1 MAKVLFYTAT
11 AAQFAALPSKNENAI
26 YFISDTGEIFKGDV
40 PFSFPCR
47 LVDTLPP
54 SGDKGFIYISSLGA
68 MKIWT
73 GSAWL
78 DVGGGDD
85 NFLTSAVRHT
95 VTAGEAGSGIFAGI
109 SEGDIGVVFTLV
121 SGTKMYVSLT
131 DLVNIYTADNA
142 GSKAIAVSIAGNT
155 ISADLNISQAEGN
168 CLEIKD
174 DGVFVGVIWRTPF
187 TFGETVFMH
196 NSFNDAGYEDLLVL
210 NRTTSEGWDVSIG
223 WSGSDPDGQTFE
235 LRFANDRW
243 ECYANG
249 ILCFTAPGNSDE
261 DFTLA
266 TWTAVDTGTIAVS
279 WEYF

>member
-1 MAKVLFYTAT
+1 
-11 AAQFAALPSKNENAI
+11 
-26 YFISDTGEIFKGDV
+26 
-40 PFSFPCR
+40 
-47 LVDTLPP
+47 
-54 SGDKGFIYISSLGA
+54 
-68 MKIWT
+68 
-73 GSAWL
+73 
-78 DVGGGDD
+78 
-85 NFLTSAVRHT
+85 
-95 VTAGEAGSGIFAGI
+95 
-109 SEGDIGVVFTLV
+109 
-121 SGTKMYVSLT
+121 VSLT